1 MIPCE
6 IRRAAVGDIPD
17 MQRVIRAA
25 MEQYAR
31 NSSIP
36 TMLEALAETKED
48 LERYIL
54 EDCFLLAFRGAHLA
68 GTLRIS
74 SAQRKGGGED
84 AGGNEQSPKDAY
96 ISRFAVSA
104 SMQKL
109 GVGKAL
115 FASAEEYLMQNGYR
129 RVFLHT
135 ALTNAPL
142 VRFYTSRGFCL
153 IETSN
158 DRGYP
163 RGTFQKTYE

>member
-25 MEQYAR
+25 MEQYAK

-36 TMLEALAETKED
+36 TALEALSETQED
-48 LERYIL
+48 LKRYVL
-54 EDCFLLAFRGAHLA
+54 QDCFLLAFRGAHLA

-74 SAQRKGGGED
+74 SAENKGREAVCDPD
-84 AGGNEQSPKDAY
+84 AITKDAY
-96 ISRFAVSA
+96 ISRFAVSS

-115 FASAEEYLMQNGYR
+115 FAAAEEYLVQNGYR

-142 VRFYTSRGFCL
+142 VRFYTSRGFHL
-153 IETSN
+153 IETSH

-163 RGTFQKTYE
+163 RGTFQKTYL